1 MLCSPDKGVDISE
14 ALMKRQRLLSFLE
27 AKRRLHLQR
36 DGQDKARAA
45 EAANRGEEEIGS
57 LLAGTGDAG
66 AVGQ

>member
-1 MLCSPDKGVDISE
+1 
-14 ALMKRQRLLSFLE
+14 MKRQRLLGFLE
-27 AKRRLHLQR
+27 PKRRLHLQR